1 MCHTEL
7 GTGIFEK
14 MRRNEQN
21 LVTGEYSDVSKT
33 HGLTPPQGGSG
44 FGPGSAM
51 RVDETKLFKVN
62 DIVAS
67 ENYDDNSENKVV
79 GEKDIRIYR
88 YYKEVEPG
96 KFVETQVDDE
106 RGYEKDPSKEK

>member
-1 MCHTEL
+1 M
-7 GTGIFEK
+7 GK
-14 MRRNEQN
+14 VQ
-21 LVTGEYSDVSKT
+21 
-33 HGLTPPQGGSG
+33 
-44 FGPGSAM
+44 AM

-67 ENYDDNSENKVV
+67 ENYDDNSENKIV
-79 GEKDIRIYR
+79 GEKDIRIHR

-106 RGYEKDPSKEK
+106 RGYDNKEDDKK

>member
-1 MCHTEL
+1 M
-7 GTGIFEK
+7 I
-14 MRRNEQN
+14 
-21 LVTGEYSDVSKT
+21 
-33 HGLTPPQGGSG
+33 
-44 FGPGSAM
+44 
-51 RVDETKLFKVN
+51 DESKLFKVN

-96 KFVETQVDDE
+96 KFITTQVDDE
-106 RGYEKDPSKEK
+106 RGYSKENTKTLDDTNKDDKK